1 MENFGLGLILS
12 FQDNASSGMERV
24 MGMLEGLRSHIEEMN
39 NSVDGSVNHLTAMSS
54 SLGVI
59 GALATGA
66 GMAITSAF
74 GGIIQKTMQMSSGFE
89 QNITALTQLYGSA
102 DKAREKFLAFEQMSA
117 ATPLGM
123 QSIQSAATRLKT
135 VGIDAEKTFN
145 VMVDGQKKMR
155 PILEILGDL
164 AAIRPD
170 KGLDTVIREGIE
182 FIEGNARPLKMSFGL
197 DVRSKDSLGEAL
209 AGTAEER
216 LDQLARMIEK
226 AGYTGMLDKTNDQ
239 WSTIMQNLGD
249 NFDLLMYYV
258 GIGSGFFDEIKTPFK
273 ELFLLLRDIVGE
285 QEDMKII
292 GGAIADGLRLV
303 IAPALTVLSLLNKL
317 VAMVAQF
324 TKDHPK
330 IVSMGIAIAGLGGQ
344 LLTVAGA
351 VALFTSLYTKFNAS
365 IMMGQKLIPF
375 LVTGLKTMQAQ
386 LFALG
391 RTILPVAIA
400 SAALYFA
407 WRTNMFGIRT
417 ITEGTLTYISN
428 LLNILS
434 DALTHVDMEKGVF
447 SLSKKNR
454 NLAEEMGI
462 MPLVTAMV
470 TAYDYSQRFITGF
483 KEGMD
488 EISNDIQY
496 IGNRFT
502 EFFNSLRGTP
512 LEPVVEGLEEAGRAV
527 KSYFNEDTA
536 NKITNLG
543 NKFAKLTFT
552 VISLFS
558 AFKLFSMGKTLF
570 GGVTTAVSTLTR
582 LLGVGGESG
591 GLLASVQKVGT
602 SLTKLP
608 TGFTNFANSST
619 LLNKVAN
626 GFKEIGTQMQFAGRY
641 PNLFRMSLQEG
652 LSNIPTLINQA
663 MSGLR
668 TTVQTRIASL
678 GSIIFKGFS
687 SAFSGVWKVLSSFE
701 NMFFSVLGG
710 IMNFGKGIW
719 SFLKTGGK
727 DIGGIVKVFT
737 TLRNLVTG
745 GLLNGLFKIGGLVTR
760 INPVGLAITALTIV
774 IGFLIEHWEKVKEVA
789 EIVWDHITSTVQG
802 VVERLAPKF
811 EKLKSVVNNFMD
823 RFPVLRQIVETVVGV
838 VTTIFGVLTG
848 TITADSETASAILNT
863 LGWAFETA
871 FDIICNAV
879 EVAVGIITSVLT
891 GLFEVLEGVIDFIV
905 GVFTGDWERAWEG
918 VKKIFTGIFDT
929 IKGVFDSVIGGISR
943 GIDIIL
949 GKTKDA
955 KAGAESIGG
964 GGVDA
969 EENALGGIYSSPIL
983 TWVAEAG
990 SPEAIIPLDGSS
1002 RGMAL
1007 WEEAGRR
1014 LGALPSSVGSIS
1026 SSLNNLP
1033 VPTVSAPNSAPAGN
1047 TSNSGGITFEA
1058 GSIQFT
1064 VTTDNFDA
1072 EKAAKMIMPII
1083 QRQAEIMKMTH
1094 RAGGAFA

>member
-12 FQDNASSGMERV
+12 FQDNASSGIERV

-39 NSVDGSVNHLTAMSS
+39 SSVDGSVNHLTAMSS

-74 GGIIQKTMQMSSGFE
+74 GGVIQKTMQMSSGFE

-123 QSIQSAATRLKT
+123 QAIQSAATRLKT
-135 VGIDAEKTFN
+135 VGIEAEKTFN

-155 PILEILGDL
+155 PVLEILGDL

-170 KGLDTVIREGIE
+170 KGLETVIREGIE

-258 GIGSGFFDEIKTPFK
+258 SIGSGFFDEIKTPFK

-285 QEDMKII
+285 QDDMKII

-303 IAPALTVLSLLNKL
+303 VAPALTVLSLLNKL

-330 IVSMGIAIAGLGGQ
+330 IVSMGIAIVGLGGQ
-344 LLTVAGA
+344 ILTVAGA
-351 VALFTSLYTKFNAS
+351 VALFTSLYAKFNAS
-365 IMMGQKLIPF
+365 IMLGQKLIPF
-375 LVTGLKTMQAQ
+375 LVTGLKAMQAQ

-417 ITEGTLTYISN
+417 ITQKTIGYVSD
-428 LLNILS
+428 LLEVFS
-434 DALTHVDMEKGVF
+434 AALTHNDLEKGMF
-447 SLSKKNR
+447 RLTQR
-454 NLAEEMGI
+454 QYNLAESMGVL
-462 MPLVTAMV
+462 PLLKAL
-470 TAYDYSQRFITGF
+470 AKAQSYIYLFFEGF
-483 KEGMD
+483 KLGID
-488 EISNDIQY
+488 EINNDIEY
-496 IGNRFT
+496 LSNRFKA
-502 EFFNSLRGTP
+502 FLDSFSGTP
-512 LEPVVEGLEEAGRAV
+512 LESLADSARELGKYVKVYFGDETSDKV
-527 KSYFNEDTA
+527 KS
-536 NKITNLG
+536 LG
-543 NKFAKLTFT
+543 VSFAKLTFT
-552 VISLFS
+552 VLSLFS
-558 AFKLFSMGKTLF
+558 AFKLFSMGKSLF

-582 LLGVGGESG
+582 LLGAGGESG
-591 GLLASVQKVGT
+591 GLIASIQKVGT

-608 TGFTNFANSST
+608 AGFTNFANSST
-619 LLNKVAN
+619 LLNKVAI
-626 GFKEIGTQMQFAGRY
+626 GFKGIGTQMQFASRY

-652 LSNIPTLINQA
+652 LSNIPTLINQT

-678 GSIIFKGFS
+678 GSIISKGFS
-687 SAFSGVWKVLSSFE
+687 SAFGGVWKVLSNFG
-701 NMFFSVLGG
+701 NMFTSVLGG
-710 IMNFGKGIW
+710 IGKGIW
-719 SFLKTGGK
+719 GFLASGGK
-727 DIGGIVKVFT
+727 NIGGIVKVFT
-737 TLRNLVTG
+737 TLKNLVTG

-760 INPVGLAITALTIV
+760 INPVGLAITVLTIA

-789 EIVWDHITSTVQG
+789 EIVWEHITSTVQG
-802 VVERLAPKF
+802 VVDRLSPKF
-811 EKLKSVVNNFMD
+811 EKLKSVVNDFMD
-823 RFPVLRQIVETVVGV
+823 RFPVLRQIVETVVDV

-863 LGWAFETA
+863 LGWAFDVV
-871 FDIICNAV
+871 FDGICNV
-879 EVAVGIITSVLT
+879 IEVGIGIITSVLT
-891 GLFEVLEGVIDFIV
+891 GLFEILGGVIDFIV

-918 VKKIFTGIFDT
+918 VKNIFTGIFDT

-949 GKTKDA
+949 GKTSEA
-955 KAGAESIGG
+955 KAGAEALNSG
-964 GGVDA
+964 
-969 EENALGGIYSSPIL
+969 ESPESNALGGIYNNPIL

-990 SPEAIIPLDGSS
+990 YPEAIIPLDGSS
-1002 RGMAL
+1002 RGVAL

-1014 LGALPSSVGSIS
+1014 LGALPSSVGSIT
-1026 SSLNNLP
+1026 SSLSNTP
-1033 VPTVSAPNSAPAGN
+1033 APSVPAPSPAPTSN

-1058 GSIQFT
+1058 GSIQFS

-1083 QRQAEIMKMTH
+1083 QRQAEIMRMTH
-1094 RAGGAFA
+1094 REGGAFA